1 MADPESQRAYLEEI
15 QKEINTAIKDKRDK
29 QLTLL
34 QMLSAETRN
43 KLLED
48 DLAVLSAV
56 RATNNSYLYEEI
68 DNLKETSK
76 LTDEQ
81 LAATEDL
88 GQRILSNLSAQEA
101 YN

>member
-68 DNLKETSK
+68 DIDSGCCQQNSRWRHYY
-76 LTDEQ
+76 DRRFF
-81 LAATEDL
+81 
-88 GQRILSNLSAQEA
+88 GCRLSE
-101 YN
+101 